1 VSLRGDSS
9 ACSPAP
15 ANRRRLVAKSIDA
28 RLWIGGFGGCG
39 EEGEGGMSGIDY
51 CWNIWYSVNLTH
63 LMAPRSRVRQ
73 IVCVFRLKIRIP
85 LKSEQQTH
93 VPS

>member
-1 VSLRGDSS
+1 MRDCGLVDWGD
-9 ACSPAP
+9 
-15 ANRRRLVAKSIDA
+15 V
-28 RLWIGGFGGCG
+28 G

-51 CWNIWYSVNLTH
+51 CWNIWYNVNLTH

-73 IVCVFRLKIRIP
+73 IVCVLRLKIQIP
-85 LKSEQQTH
+85 LKSEQQIH